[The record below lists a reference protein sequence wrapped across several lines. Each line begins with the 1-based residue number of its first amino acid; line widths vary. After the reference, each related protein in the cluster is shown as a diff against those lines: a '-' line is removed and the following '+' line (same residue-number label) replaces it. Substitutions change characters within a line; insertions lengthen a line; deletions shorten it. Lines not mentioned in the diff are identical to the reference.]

1 LHAYNPYC
9 YIQHAVYISEE
20 CTWFSTMPPLSHNL
34 DFQAQPGHAARRLH
48 QLAVALFMQE
58 VAELGLTPVQY
69 SSLHCI
75 CNQPGLDQKSLARAV
90 AFDTSTIG
98 GVVDRL
104 EARGLV
110 KRSVSPHDR
119 RVRLLTPT
127 EQGLAILE
135 AVVPRML
142 KAQERLLKPLTTDQA
157 KQLMQLMHIL
167 IDANEPLSHMP
178 AQD

>member
-1 LHAYNPYC
+1 MP
-9 YIQHAVYISEE
+9 
-20 CTWFSTMPPLSHNL
+20 STSNNL
-34 DFQAQPGHAARRLH
+34 DFQTQPGHAARRLH

-110 KRSVSPHDR
+110 KRSVSPPDR

-127 EQGLAILE
+127 DQGLTILD
-135 AVVPRML
+135 AVIPRML
-142 KAQERLLKPLTTDQA
+142 KAQERLLKPLTAQQA
-157 KQLMQLMHIL
+157 QQLMQLLHIL
-167 IDANEPLSHMP
+167 IEANEPLSHMP

>member
-1 LHAYNPYC
+1 MSSN
-9 YIQHAVYISEE
+9 SK
-20 CTWFSTMPPLSHNL
+20 NL
-34 DFQAQPGHAARRLH
+34 DFQVQPGHVARRLH
-48 QLAVALFMQE
+48 QLSVALFMQE

-75 CNQPGLDQKSLARAV
+75 CNEPGIDQKSLARAV

-110 KRSVSPHDR
+110 KRSVSPQDR

-127 EQGLAILE
+127 EHGLGMLK

-142 KAQERLLKPLTTDQA
+142 KAQERLIQPLTATQA
-157 KQLMQLMHIL
+157 KQFMRLMKIL
-167 IDANEPLSHMP
+167 IEANEPLSQVSAP
-178 AQD
+178 D